1 MGNNCL
7 SNCCRNPRKQN
18 KFLKTIDN
26 VLEKTLTTSSSLT
39 VKQQNNTL
47 TINDNNN
54 NNSNNYEISNQY
66 FVKKDD
72 GVEDKIIKILI
83 LGTGES
89 GKSTLVKQLKI
100 IHQDGYTVDEM
111 LEFRPIILDNL
122 VSSMKYVVTGMRLL
136 GINFEFQHNL
146 KLAKELVLTSQYFDE
161 NHVLFPNLD
170 FAVKTLWK
178 DKGVNEA
185 VLRGFEYELND
196 SAQYY
201 FENMDRITEIKYVPT
216 TTDIVK
222 SRIRT
227 IGVVETEFKV
237 HKSIIRMFDVGGQR
251 SERRKWIQYFDDV
264 RTLLFVVAISEYDM
278 TLIEDST
285 RNRLQESLLLFES
298 ICNNLLFR
306 NTSTILFLN
315 KYDLF
320 REKILFTERQLRY
333 FFDEYNGPDYDA
345 DRASMFIEQQ
355 FRQISHQANP
365 DKFLITHY
373 ITATDTDNV
382 RQVFDSIIDYILR
395 DNLKQS
401 TLL

>member
-111 LEFRPIILDNL
+111 LEFRVGHFRSSLFSEIIHSICDSIYLFFSSQKPIILDNL

-146 KLAKELVLTSQYFDE
+146 
-161 NHVLFPNLD
+161 
-170 FAVKTLWK
+170 
-178 DKGVNEA
+178 
-185 VLRGFEYELND
+185 
-196 SAQYY
+196 
-201 FENMDRITEIKYVPT
+201 
-216 TTDIVK
+216 
-222 SRIRT
+222 
-227 IGVVETEFKV
+227 
-237 HKSIIRMFDVGGQR
+237 VGNQF
-251 SERRKWIQYFDDV
+251 WI
-264 RTLLFVVAISEYDM
+264 S
-278 TLIEDST
+278 
-285 RNRLQESLLLFES
+285 
-298 ICNNLLFR
+298 
-306 NTSTILFLN
+306 
-315 KYDLF
+315 
-320 REKILFTERQLRY
+320 
-333 FFDEYNGPDYDA
+333 
-345 DRASMFIEQQ
+345 
-355 FRQISHQANP
+355 
-365 DKFLITHY
+365 
-373 ITATDTDNV
+373 
-382 RQVFDSIIDYILR
+382 
-395 DNLKQS
+395 
-401 TLL
+401 